1 MRVASCFFS
10 AMLAA
15 GFGLLTLSST
25 AQAQNSG
32 SALVAVQG
40 LPESP
45 RPQFL
50 LASVTQQ
57 PGDEKAAPQQN
68 EEKHQR
74 IQGMISAFSGPNYG
88 DAVSLTSGQKMY
100 LAFRSA
106 TGPFTFGKAF
116 FVAGYH
122 EALDEDTGFG
132 WGAEGYGKR
141 VGAAYLNS
149 FDSTMLGKGILPS
162 LLHQDPRY
170 FRLGRGTV
178 SHRGLYAVATVFIC
192 HHDGARNWEP
202 NYSNVGG
209 SMIAGA
215 ISNAYY
221 PSDETS
227 AGHVIDRGLTSIAW
241 SAVGPVFHEFWPDVS
256 RKLFHKNPTHGLDAQ
271 ARAADRAGQQVPNQQ

>member
-1 MRVASCFFS
+1 
-10 AMLAA
+10 MLAT
-15 GFGLLTLSST
+15 GFSLLAMPST
-25 AQAQNSG
+25 APAQNFNSG
-32 SALVAVQG
+32 PIAVAE

-50 LASVTQQ
+50 MASVAQQ
-57 PGDEKAAPQQN
+57 TGDEKAAPQQN
-68 EEKHQR
+68 EEKPQR
-74 IQGMISAFSGPNYG
+74 AHGLISAFSGPDYS
-88 DAVSLTSGQKMY
+88 DAISLTSGQKLY

-106 TGPFTFGKAF
+106 TSPVAFGKAF

-122 EALDEDTGFG
+122 EVLDEDIGFG

-149 FDSTMLGKGILPS
+149 FDSTMIGSGILPS

-170 FRLGRGTV
+170 FRLGHGSVT
-178 SHRGLYAVATVFIC
+178 HRGLYSVSTVFIC
-192 HHDGARNWEP
+192 HHDGSRKWEP

-227 AGHVIDRGLTSIAW
+227 AGHVIERGLTSIAW
-241 SAVGPVFHEFWPDVS
+241 SAVGPVFLEFWPDVS
-256 RKLFHKNPTHGLDAQ
+256 RKLFHHDQTHGLDAE
-271 ARAADRAGQQVPNQQ
+271 ARAADKASQQASKQR

>member
-1 MRVASCFFS
+1 MRVASSVLS
-10 AMLAA
+10 AMLAT
-15 GFGLLTLSST
+15 GFSLLELPS
-25 AQAQNSG
+25 AALAQNFNSG
-32 SALVAVQG
+32 TMAVAE

-50 LASVTQQ
+50 VAAVAQQ
-57 PGDEKAAPQQN
+57 NGDEKTAPQQN

-74 IQGMISAFSGPNYG
+74 MQGLISAFSGPDYS
-88 DAVSLTSGQKMY
+88 DALSLTSGQKLY

-106 TGPFTFGKAF
+106 TGPLAFGKAF

-122 EALDEDTGFG
+122 EALDEDIGFG

-141 VGAAYLNS
+141 VGVAYLNS
-149 FDSTMLGKGILPS
+149 FDSTMIGSGILPS

-170 FRLGRGTV
+170 FRLGHGSV
-178 SHRGLYAVATVFIC
+178 SHRGFYAVSTVFIC
-192 HHDGARNWEP
+192 HHDGSRKWEP

-209 SMIAGA
+209 RMIAGA

-221 PSDETS
+221 PSDETG
-227 AGHVIDRGLTSIAW
+227 AGDVISRGLTSIAW

-256 RKLFHKNPTHGLDAQ
+256 RKLFHHDPPHGLDSQ
-271 ARAADRAGQQVPNQQ
+271 TRAADKAKKEAQ